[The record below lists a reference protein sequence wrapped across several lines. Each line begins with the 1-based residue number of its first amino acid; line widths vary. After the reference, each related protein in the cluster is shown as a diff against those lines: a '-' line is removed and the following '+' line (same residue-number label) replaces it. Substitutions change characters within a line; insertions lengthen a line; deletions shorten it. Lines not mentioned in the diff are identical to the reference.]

1 MKKAILAAL
10 LCALLLTMTGC
21 NAVDE
26 ALGKLGDDIT
36 ASKLDTPETPA
47 AASGIDWS
55 YVPVVRD
62 MAVATFTEGFPS
74 ATVTET
80 SVASKNGE
88 GKRVIVTLTYQMD
101 GKTGTYGFDY
111 TRNEQGEYELTRY
124 GDGVSVD
131 DL

>member
-1 MKKAILAAL
+1 MKKGLLAAL

-26 ALGKLGDDIT
+26 ALGRLGDDIK
-36 ASKLDTPETPA
+36 ASRLDTPEKTD
-47 AASGIDWS
+47 SGIDWS
-55 YVPVVRD
+55 YVPVVRE
-62 MAVATFTEGFPS
+62 MAVTMFTEAFPN

-80 SVASKNGE
+80 SVASKNVD

-101 GKTGTYGFDY
+101 NRNGTYGFDY
-111 TRNEQGEYELTRY
+111 TKNEQGEYELTRY
-124 GDGVSVD
+124 GDGVNSD

>member
-1 MKKAILAAL
+1 MKKGILAAL

-26 ALGKLGDDIT
+26 ALGRLGDDMK
-36 ASKLDTPETPA
+36 AARLDTPETTD
-47 AASGIDWS
+47 SGIDWS
-55 YVPVVRD
+55 YVPVVRE
-62 MAVATFTEGFPS
+62 MAVSMFTEAFPN

-80 SVASKNGE
+80 SVASKNGD

-101 GKTGTYGFDY
+101 GRTGTYGFDY

-124 GDGVSVD
+124 GDGVNSD

>member
-1 MKKAILAAL
+1 MKKGILAAL

-26 ALGKLGDDIT
+26 ALGRLGDDIK
-36 ASKLDTPETPA
+36 ASRLDTPQKTD
-47 AASGIDWS
+47 SSIDWS
-55 YVPVVRD
+55 YVPVVRE
-62 MAVATFTEGFPS
+62 MAVAMFTEAFPN

-80 SVASKNGE
+80 SVASKNGD

-101 GKTGTYGFDY
+101 NRNGTYGFDY
-111 TRNEQGEYELTRY
+111 TKNEQGEYELTRY
-124 GDGVSVD
+124 GDGVSSD

>member
-1 MKKAILAAL
+1 MKKGILAAL

-26 ALGKLGDDIT
+26 ALGRLGDDIK
-36 ASKLDTPETPA
+36 ASRLETPEKTD
-47 AASGIDWS
+47 SGIDWS
-55 YVPVVRD
+55 YVPVVRE
-62 MAVATFTEGFPS
+62 MAVTMFTEAFPN

-80 SVASKNGE
+80 SVASKNGD

-101 GKTGTYGFDY
+101 NRNGTYGFDY
-111 TRNEQGEYELTRY
+111 TKNEQGEYELTRY
-124 GDGVSVD
+124 GDGVNSD

>member
-26 ALGKLGDDIT
+26 ALGRLGDDIK
-36 ASKLDTPETPA
+36 ASRLDTPEKTD
-47 AASGIDWS
+47 SSIDWS
-55 YVPVVRD
+55 YVPVVRE
-62 MAVATFTEGFPS
+62 MAVSMFTEAFPN
-74 ATVTET
+74 AVVTET
-80 SVASKNGE
+80 SVASKSGD

-101 GKTGTYGFDY
+101 NRNGTYGFDY
-111 TRNEQGEYELTRY
+111 TKNEQGEYELTRY
-124 GDGVSVD
+124 GDGVNSD

>member
-1 MKKAILAAL
+1 MKKAILAAM

-26 ALGKLGDDIT
+26 ALGRLGDDIK
-36 ASKLDTPETPA
+36 ASRLDTPEKTD
-47 AASGIDWS
+47 SGIDWS
-55 YVPVVRD
+55 YVPVVRE
-62 MAVATFTEGFPS
+62 MAVSMFTEAFPN

-80 SVASKNGE
+80 SVASKNGD

-101 GKTGTYGFDY
+101 NRNGTYGFDY
-111 TRNEQGEYELTRY
+111 TKNEQGEYELTRY
-124 GDGVSVD
+124 GDGVNSD

>member
-1 MKKAILAAL
+1 MKKGILAAL

-26 ALGKLGDDIT
+26 ALGRLGDDMK
-36 ASKLDTPETPA
+36 AARLDTPETTD
-47 AASGIDWS
+47 SGIDWG
-55 YVPVVRD
+55 YVPVVREK
-62 MAVATFTEGFPS
+62 AVTMFTEAFPN

-80 SVASKNGE
+80 SVASKNGD

-101 GKTGTYGFDY
+101 NRNGTYGFDY
-111 TRNEQGEYELTRY
+111 TKNEQGEYELTRY
-124 GDGVSVD
+124 GDGVNSD

>member
-1 MKKAILAAL
+1 MKRAILAAL

-26 ALGKLGDDIT
+26 ALGRLGDDIK
-36 ASKLDTPETPA
+36 ASRLDTPEKTD
-47 AASGIDWS
+47 SGIDWS
-55 YVPVVRD
+55 YVPVVRE
-62 MAVATFTEGFPS
+62 MAVTMFTEAFPN

-80 SVASKNGE
+80 SVASKNGD

-101 GKTGTYGFDY
+101 NRNGTYGFDY
-111 TRNEQGEYELTRY
+111 TKNEQGEYELTRY
-124 GDGVSVD
+124 GDGVNSD

>member
-21 NAVDE
+21 HAVDE
-26 ALGKLGDDIT
+26 ALGKLGDDIK
-36 ASKLDTPETPA
+36 ASRLDTPQTTD
-47 AASGIDWS
+47 SGIDWS
-55 YVPVVRD
+55 YVPVVRE
-62 MAVATFTEGFPS
+62 MAVATFTEGFPN

-124 GDGVSVD
+124 GDGVDSD

>member
-1 MKKAILAAL
+1 MKKGILAAL

-26 ALGKLGDDIT
+26 ALGRLGDDIK
-36 ASKLDTPETPA
+36 ASRLDTPEKTD
-47 AASGIDWS
+47 SSIDWS
-55 YVPVVRD
+55 YVPVVRE
-62 MAVATFTEGFPS
+62 MAVATFTEGFPN

-101 GKTGTYGFDY
+101 GRSGTYGFDY

-124 GDGVSVD
+124 GDGVNSD

>member
-1 MKKAILAAL
+1 MKKGILAAL

-26 ALGKLGDDIT
+26 ALGRLGDDIK
-36 ASKLDTPETPA
+36 ASRLDTPEKTD
-47 AASGIDWS
+47 SGIDWS
-55 YVPVVRD
+55 YVPVVRE
-62 MAVATFTEGFPS
+62 MAVAMFTEAFPN

-80 SVASKNGE
+80 SVASKNGD

-101 GKTGTYGFDY
+101 NRNGTYGFDY
-111 TRNEQGEYELTRY
+111 TKNEQGEYELTRY
-124 GDGVSVD
+124 GDGVSSD

>member
-1 MKKAILAAL
+1 MKKGILAAL

-26 ALGKLGDDIT
+26 ALGRLGDDMK
-36 ASKLDTPETPA
+36 AAKLDTPETTES
-47 AASGIDWS
+47 SGIDWS
-55 YVPVVRD
+55 YVPVVRE
-62 MAVATFTEGFPS
+62 MAVATFTEAFPN

-80 SVASKNGE
+80 SVASKNGD

-101 GKTGTYGFDY
+101 GRTGTYGFDY

-124 GDGVSVD
+124 GDGVDSD

>member
-1 MKKAILAAL
+1 MKRAILAAL

-26 ALGKLGDDIT
+26 ALGRLGDDIK
-36 ASKLDTPETPA
+36 ASRLDTPEKTD
-47 AASGIDWS
+47 SGIDWS
-55 YVPVVRD
+55 YVPVVRE
-62 MAVATFTEGFPS
+62 MAVSMFTEAFPN

-80 SVASKNGE
+80 SVASKNGD

-101 GKTGTYGFDY
+101 NRNGTYGFDY
-111 TRNEQGEYELTRY
+111 TKNEQGEYELTRY
-124 GDGVSVD
+124 GDGVNSD

>member
-1 MKKAILAAL
+1 MKKGILAAL

-26 ALGKLGDDIT
+26 ALGRLGDDIK
-36 ASKLDTPETPA
+36 ASRLDTPEKTD
-47 AASGIDWS
+47 SGIDWI
-55 YVPVVRD
+55 YVPVVRE
-62 MAVATFTEGFPS
+62 MAVTMFTEAFPN

-80 SVASKNGE
+80 SVASKNGD

-101 GKTGTYGFDY
+101 NRNGTYGFDY
-111 TRNEQGEYELTRY
+111 TKNEQGEYELTRY
-124 GDGVSVD
+124 GDGVNSD

>member
-10 LCALLLTMTGC
+10 MCALLLTMTGC

-26 ALGKLGDDIT
+26 ALGRLGDVIK
-36 ASKLDTPETPA
+36 ASRLDTPEKTD
-47 AASGIDWS
+47 SGIDWS
-55 YVPVVRD
+55 YVPVVRE
-62 MAVATFTEGFPS
+62 MAVTMFTEAFPN

-80 SVASKNGE
+80 SVDSKNGD

-101 GKTGTYGFDY
+101 NRNGTYGFDY
-111 TRNEQGEYELTRY
+111 TKNEQGEYELTRY
-124 GDGVSVD
+124 GDGVNSD

>member
-10 LCALLLTMTGC
+10 MCALLLTMTGC

-26 ALGKLGDDIT
+26 ALGRLGDDIK
-36 ASKLDTPETPA
+36 ASRLDTPEKTD
-47 AASGIDWS
+47 SGIDWS
-55 YVPVVRD
+55 YVPVVRE
-62 MAVATFTEGFPS
+62 MAVTMFTEAFPN

-80 SVASKNGE
+80 SVASKNGD

-101 GKTGTYGFDY
+101 NRNGIYGFDY
-111 TRNEQGEYELTRY
+111 TKNEQGEYELTRY
-124 GDGVSVD
+124 GDGVNSD

>member
-1 MKKAILAAL
+1 MKRAILAAL

-26 ALGKLGDDIT
+26 ALGRLGDDIK
-36 ASKLDTPETPA
+36 ASKLDTPQKTD
-47 AASGIDWS
+47 SSIDWS
-55 YVPVVRD
+55 YVPVVRE
-62 MAVATFTEGFPS
+62 MAVAMFTEAFPN

-80 SVASKNGE
+80 SVASKNGD

-101 GKTGTYGFDY
+101 NRNGTYGFDY
-111 TRNEQGEYELTRY
+111 TKNEQGEYELTRY
-124 GDGVSVD
+124 GDGVNSD

>member
-1 MKKAILAAL
+1 MKKAMMAAL

-26 ALGKLGDDIT
+26 ALGRLGEDIK
-36 ASKLDTPETPA
+36 AAKLDTPEKTD
-47 AASGIDWS
+47 SGIDWS
-55 YVPVVRD
+55 YVPVVRE
-62 MAVATFTEGFPS
+62 MAVNMFTEAFPN
-74 ATVTET
+74 AAVTET

-111 TRNEQGEYELTRY
+111 TKHEQGEYELTRY
-124 GDGVSVD
+124 GDGVDSD

>member
-1 MKKAILAAL
+1 MKKGILAAL

-26 ALGKLGDDIT
+26 ALGRLGDDIK
-36 ASKLDTPETPA
+36 ASKLDTPQKTD
-47 AASGIDWS
+47 SSIDWS
-55 YVPVVRD
+55 YVPVVRE
-62 MAVATFTEGFPS
+62 MAVAMFTEAFPN

-80 SVASKNGE
+80 SVASKNGD

-101 GKTGTYGFDY
+101 NRNGTYGFDY
-111 TRNEQGEYELTRY
+111 TKNEQGEYELTRY
-124 GDGVSVD
+124 GDGVNSD

>member
-1 MKKAILAAL
+1 MKKGILAAL

-26 ALGKLGDDIT
+26 ALGRLGDDMK
-36 ASKLDTPETPA
+36 AARLDTPETTD
-47 AASGIDWS
+47 SGIDWS
-55 YVPVVRD
+55 YVPVVREK
-62 MAVATFTEGFPS
+62 AVAMFTEAFPN

-80 SVASKNGE
+80 SVASKNGD

-101 GKTGTYGFDY
+101 NRNGTYGFDY
-111 TRNEQGEYELTRY
+111 TKNEQGEYELTRY
-124 GDGVSVD
+124 GDGVNSD

>member
-26 ALGKLGDDIT
+26 ALGRLGDDIK
-36 ASKLDTPETPA
+36 AAKLDTPEKTD
-47 AASGIDWS
+47 SSIDWS
-55 YVPVVRD
+55 YVPVVRE
-62 MAVATFTEGFPS
+62 MAVSMFTEAFPN
-74 ATVTET
+74 AAVTET
-80 SVASKNGE
+80 SVASKNGD

-101 GKTGTYGFDY
+101 NRNGTYGFDY
-111 TRNEQGEYELTRY
+111 TKNEQGEYELARY
-124 GDGVSVD
+124 GDGVNSD

>member
-1 MKKAILAAL
+1 MKKAMMAAL

-26 ALGKLGDDIT
+26 ALGRLGEDIK
-36 ASKLDTPETPA
+36 AAKLDTPEKTD
-47 AASGIDWS
+47 SGIDWS
-55 YVPVVRD
+55 YVPVVRE
-62 MAVATFTEGFPS
+62 MAVTMFTEAFPN

-80 SVASKNGE
+80 SVASKNGD

-101 GKTGTYGFDY
+101 NRNGTYGFDY
-111 TRNEQGEYELTRY
+111 TKNEQGEYELTRY
-124 GDGVSVD
+124 GDGVNSD

>member
-1 MKKAILAAL
+1 MKKGILAAL

-26 ALGKLGDDIT
+26 ALGRLGDDIK
-36 ASKLDTPETPA
+36 ASRLDTPEKTD
-47 AASGIDWS
+47 SGIYWS
-55 YVPVVRD
+55 YVPVVRE
-62 MAVATFTEGFPS
+62 MAVTMFTEAFPN

-80 SVASKNGE
+80 SVASKNGD

-101 GKTGTYGFDY
+101 NRNGTSGFDY
-111 TRNEQGEYELTRY
+111 TKNEQGEYELTRY
-124 GDGVSVD
+124 GDGVNSD

>member
-1 MKKAILAAL
+1 MKRAILAAL

-26 ALGKLGDDIT
+26 ALGRLGDDIKAT
-36 ASKLDTPETPA
+36 RLETPEKTD
-47 AASGIDWS
+47 SGIDWS
-55 YVPVVRD
+55 YVPVVRE
-62 MAVATFTEGFPS
+62 MAVTMFTEAFPN

-80 SVASKNGE
+80 SVASKNGD

-101 GKTGTYGFDY
+101 NRNGTYGFDY
-111 TRNEQGEYELTRY
+111 TKNEQGEYELTRY
-124 GDGVSVD
+124 GDGVNSD

>member
-1 MKKAILAAL
+1 MKKGILAAL

-26 ALGKLGDDIT
+26 ALGRLGDDIK
-36 ASKLDTPETPA
+36 ASKLDTPQKTD
-47 AASGIDWS
+47 SSIDWS
-55 YVPVVRD
+55 YVPVVREK
-62 MAVATFTEGFPS
+62 AVTMFTEAFPN

-80 SVASKNGE
+80 SVASKNGD

-101 GKTGTYGFDY
+101 NRNGTYGFDY
-111 TRNEQGEYELTRY
+111 TKNEQGEYELTRY
-124 GDGVSVD
+124 GDGVSSD